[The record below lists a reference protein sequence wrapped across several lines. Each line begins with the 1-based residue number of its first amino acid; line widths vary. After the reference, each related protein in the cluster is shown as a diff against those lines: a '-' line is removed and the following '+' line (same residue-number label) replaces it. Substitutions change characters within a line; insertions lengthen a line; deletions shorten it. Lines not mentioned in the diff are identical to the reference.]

1 LFLLLMLSLFVMK
14 FVTLTVDVQRLNV
27 YEFLYNPNKIE
38 ILFLF
43 V

>member
-1 LFLLLMLSLFVMK
+1 MFLLLMLSLFVMK